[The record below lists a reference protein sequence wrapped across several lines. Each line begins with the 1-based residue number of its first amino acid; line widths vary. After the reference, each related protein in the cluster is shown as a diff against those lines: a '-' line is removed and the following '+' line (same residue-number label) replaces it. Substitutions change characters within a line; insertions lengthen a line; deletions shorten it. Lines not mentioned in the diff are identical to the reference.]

1 MSGVSITGLNPASTL
16 TGSEIVPIVQS
27 GTTVRTTVA
36 NMGPVVSFTQSGTG
50 AVTTTV
56 QAKLRQT
63 VSVKDFGAVG
73 DGTTDDTTAIQAAF
87 DSGAGAVYAP
97 SGTYLI
103 SSVQPASNQ
112 LIYGDGAS
120 TIFKQKAG
128 ANFVRPFLISTKSFV
143 TLDSFAING
152 NGNAQAAGEQN
163 HGVFIADSTDVN
175 VYNLIVH
182 DCQGDAIGVYST
194 SNSILSRRIRIQNC
208 SVYNYGRCGIVISG
222 TGAFSVLIDS
232 NICRI
237 GTRVTTSTSG
247 GNSIH
252 LELDSAPPAS
262 PGYITVSNNTT
273 DDPITSSGTFL
284 GLVIDGNSIYNSVV
298 GGGFGVITVINP
310 ANTVISNNTI
320 AGGSFSGN
328 TGVWVQDAIGAVSS
342 NINIS
347 GNTITNVTNGGVYV
361 FSSVAGLNGA
371 INISSN
377 TLFSNSGY
385 GITVLSD
392 YHNVVIDGNSM
403 RQQTGGGISIGG
415 TNGIL
420 ISNNA
425 IYNIGNTIGIVF
437 ANQGASVSNGSFVI
451 GNTVG
456 NAVAGTSTG
465 IALSDTTSVSNIV
478 IIANDFSG
486 TNTPMS
492 LGTNPTGITHIN
504 NIVGVGTLTG
514 SFTLSAAATTT
525 VTNANVYSACR
536 ITLTPTN
543 AAAATLMGSVKC
555 LYVSAKTQGTS
566 FAVTTGNGAAA
577 AGTETFDYQINN

>member
-1 MSGVSITGLNPASTL
+1 
-16 TGSEIVPIVQS
+16 
-27 GTTVRTTVA
+27 
-36 NMGPVVSFTQSGTG
+36 
-50 AVTTTV
+50 
-56 QAKLRQT
+56 
-63 VSVKDFGAVG
+63 
-73 DGTTDDTTAIQAAF
+73 
-87 DSGAGAVYAP
+87 VYAP

-112 LIYGDGAS
+112 YIYGDGAS

-143 TLDSFAING
+143 TLQNFAING

-163 HGVFIADSTDVN
+163 HGVFISDSTDIN
-175 VYNLIVH
+175 VYDLIVH
-182 DCQGDAIGVYST
+182 DCQGDAIGVYSS

-222 TGAFSVLIDS
+222 TGAFNVLIDS

-252 LELDSAPPAS
+252 LELDSVPTS
-262 PGYITVSNNTT
+262 NPGYITISNNAT
-273 DDPITSSGTFL
+273 DDPITSSGIFV
-284 GLVIDGNSIYNSVV
+284 GLVIDGNTIANSVV
-298 GGGFGVITVINP
+298 GTGFGLITTINA
-310 ANTVISNNTI
+310 ANVVISNNTI
-320 AGGSFSGN
+320 FGGDYASN
-328 TGVWVQDAIGAVSS
+328 TGIWIQDAIGGISNNINITGNTIKSLSVGGIYVFSSVSGTDGAL
-342 NINIS
+342 NIS
-347 GNTITNVTNGGVYV
+347 GNT
-361 FSSVAGLNGA
+361 
-371 INISSN
+371 
-377 TLFSNSGY
+377 LFSNAGY

-425 IYNIGNTIGIVF
+425 IYNIGNSTGIAF
-437 ANQGASVSNGSFVI
+437 ANQGAVVSNGAFVI

-456 NAVAGTSTG
+456 NGVVGTSIG

-478 IIANDFSG
+478 IIANDFSA

-504 NIVGVGTLTG
+504 NIVGIGTLTG
-514 SFTLSAAATTT
+514 SFTLGAAATTT
-525 VTNANVYSACR
+525 VTNANVYSGCR

-543 AAAATLMGSVKC
+543 AAAATLMGSAKC

-566 FAVTTGNGAAA
+566 FAVTTGNGVAA